1 MLKATMKTTI
11 IAVAAIT
18 MGTAAQAEHD
28 PFNGKFNNYQ
38 CYKVKKWD
46 GKIVNANVKVK
57 DQFGAYGQYA
67 ARPVLLCNP
76 VSINGKKIPNPRVH
90 LVCYSTDP
98 NNDGD
103 LKEQSV
109 AVHNI
114 FGDHKLALER
124 VSQLLCV
131 TSTKRHL

>member
-1 MLKATMKTTI
+1 MLKASLK
-11 IAVAAIT
+11 AALFT
-18 MGTAAQAEHD
+18 AATFAMGTAAQAEHD
-28 PFNGKFNNYQ
+28 PFDYKFNNYQ
-38 CYKVKKWD
+38 CYKVQKWD
-46 GKIVNANVKVK
+46 GKVINPDVKVR
-57 DQFGAYGQYA
+57 DQFGKYGQYA
-67 ARPVLLCNP
+67 IRPVLLCNP
-76 VSINGKKIPNPRVH
+76 VSINGKPIANPEVH

-103 LKEQSV
+103 LKEQQV

-131 TSTKRHL
+131 TSTKKHL